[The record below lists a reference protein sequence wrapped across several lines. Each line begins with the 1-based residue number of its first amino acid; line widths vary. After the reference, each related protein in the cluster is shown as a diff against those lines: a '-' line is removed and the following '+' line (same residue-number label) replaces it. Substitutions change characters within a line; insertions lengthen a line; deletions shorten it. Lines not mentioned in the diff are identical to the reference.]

1 MDALVPSGLN
11 VGFVSTR
18 ISGTD
23 GVSLEIE
30 KWADVL
36 TEMGHEC
43 FYFAGECDRPANRSM
58 VVPEAAF
65 THPNIAAISRAAFG
79 DLRSGEQRAADALI
93 NPYTRSP
100 EIGQRIETLR
110 AELKAHLYHF
120 VRQFSVDVL
129 IPQNALAIPMNI
141 PLGLALTDFIA
152 ETGCPTIAHHHD
164 FFWERK
170 RFLVNCVADILAAA
184 FPPVLP
190 SIRHVTISTWAA
202 SQLSLRTGV
211 SPTVIPN
218 VMDFD
223 TPPAEPDGF
232 AADLWADLGVEG
244 YDFHILQ
251 PTRIVQRKGI
261 EHAIEL
267 VKRMGLNACLV
278 ISHAGGDEG
287 DAYEAHIRSF
297 ADLLGVDL
305 RFTETRVGA
314 ARGAR
319 PDGRKVYALR
329 DVYQASDL
337 VTYPSL
343 VEGFGNAFLEA
354 VYYRKPVVVNNYP
367 IYATDI
373 KPKGFRVV
381 EFDGFV
387 SDDTVAGALDV
398 LQGRAPVEEMVAHN
412 YAVARQHFSY
422 SVLRRRLRSIL
433 ADFFQN

>member
-1 MDALVPSGLN
+1 MDAPLPSGLN

-43 FYFAGECDRPANRSM
+43 FYFAGECDRPADRSM

-65 THPNIAAISRAAFG
+65 THPTVAAISRAAFG
-79 DLRSGEQRAADALI
+79 DLRSRGERAADAPI
-93 NPYTRSP
+93 NPYIRPP
-100 EIGQRIETLR
+100 EVSERIETLR
-110 AELKAHLYHF
+110 AELKAQLYYF

-129 IPQNALAIPMNI
+129 ITQNALAIPMNI
-141 PLGLALTDFIA
+141 PLGLALADFIA
-152 ETGCPTIAHHHD
+152 ETGIPTIAHHHD

-170 RFLVNCVADILAAA
+170 RFLVNCVADFLAAA

-190 SIRHVTISTWAA
+190 TIRHVTISAWAA
-202 SQLSLRTGV
+202 GQLSLRTGV
-211 SPTVIPN
+211 TATVIPN

-223 TPPAEPDGF
+223 TPPAGPDGY
-232 AADLWADLGVEG
+232 AENLWADLGAGGFE
-244 YDFHILQ
+244 YHILQ

-267 VKRMGLNACLV
+267 VKRIGVSACLV

-287 DAYEAHIRSF
+287 DAYEAHVRSF

-305 RFTETRVGA
+305 RLTEERVGA
-314 ARGAR
+314 ARGAL
-319 PDGRKVYALR
+319 PDGRKVYALG

-354 VYYRKPVVVNNYP
+354 VYYRKPVVVNNYL

-398 LQGRAPVEEMVAHN
+398 LQGRAPVEEMAAHN
-412 YAVARQHFSY
+412 YELARRHFSY
-422 SVLRRRLRSIL
+422 SVLRRRLKAIL
-433 ADFFQN
+433 TDFFQN